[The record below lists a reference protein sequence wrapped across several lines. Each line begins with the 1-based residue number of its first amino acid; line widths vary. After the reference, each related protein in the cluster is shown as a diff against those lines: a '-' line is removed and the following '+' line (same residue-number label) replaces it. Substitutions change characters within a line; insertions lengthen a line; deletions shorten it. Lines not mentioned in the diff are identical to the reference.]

1 MKPIPF
7 NLESTNK
14 KPFWEVKAS
23 MEEKTGDVFIYGYIV
38 SYKSD
43 DDDPDVTAAS
53 FKQALDDLGEIDTLN
68 IYINSGGGSVFQAQ
82 AIYSILKRYKAKKN
96 VYIDGLAA
104 SAASFVAMAG
114 DRVYMPKNA
123 TFMIHNPWTIT
134 IGNANELR
142 KEAEV
147 LDKIQVGMIEAYMSH
162 IGDKIAEEKLV
173 ELLDAET
180 WMTAQEA
187 YDYGFV
193 DEIIEA
199 KEVAACIDPEIMAV
213 YKNVPK
219 YLLEKRVEGPK
230 GLSVAERQAIIEE
243 TQNLVNKIKKEME
256 EL

>member
-82 AIYSILKRYKAKKN
+82 AIYSILKRHRAKRTFILTDYGKTPPF
-96 VYIDGLAA
+96 A
-104 SAASFVAMAG
+104 AMA
-114 DRVYMPKNA
+114 DRVVPK
-123 TFMIHNPWTIT
+123 TQHLDHNPWTIT
-134 IGNANELR
+134 IGNADELR

-162 IGDKIAEEKLV
+162 VGDKIAEEKLV

-180 WMTAQEA
+180 WMTAREA

>member
-1 MKPIPF
+1 MKPIPI
-7 NLESTNK
+7 NK
-14 KPFWEVKAS
+14 NQKPFWDIKAS
-23 MEEKTGDVFIYGYIV
+23 TDNKKSGDIYIYGYIV
-38 SYKSD
+38 FEKWEDS
-43 DDDPDVTAAS
+43 DVTASS
-53 FKQALDDLGEIDTLN
+53 FKKDLDALGDVDTLN
-68 IYINSGGGSVFQAQ
+68 IYVNSGGGSVFQAQ
-82 AIYSILKRYKAKKN
+82 AIYSILKRHTAQKN
-96 VYIDGLAA
+96 GYIDGIAA
-104 SAASFVAMAG
+104 SAATFILMAC
-114 DRVYMPKNA
+114 DRIYMP
-123 TFMIHNPWTIT
+123 T
-134 IGNANELR
+134 NANFMVHKPMGGGYGNVNDLR
-142 KEAEV
+142 KVIEMLEKIEEAVNAAYLSHVGNKITE
-147 LDKIQVGMIEAYMSH
+147 DKL
-162 IGDKIAEEKLV
+162 K

-219 YLLEKRVEGPK
+219 YLLEKHVEGPK